1 MDQTVIDQEWTLEER
16 RAFVKLPL
24 DERRRQ
30 MRQQATSTAELYEQ
44 VAETDERLQ
53 WQGGDLVEHVR
64 Q

>member
-16 RAFVKLPL
+16 RAFVKQPL

-44 VAETDERLQ
+44 VAEADERVE
-53 WQGGDLVEHVR
+53 WQGGDLGEHV
-64 Q
+64 QQ